1 MPNTLLKFFLM
12 KSIAVATGEKLVTQR
27 RWRVIKLFIKLGVGK
42 KEKNMSPVFMLQTE
56 TRNQSMFGNNTKQ
69 LFFA

>member
-1 MPNTLLKFFLM
+1 M
-12 KSIAVATGEKLVTQR
+12 KSIAVATGEKWVTQR
-27 RWRVIKLFIKLGVGK
+27 RWRVIKLFKLGVGK
-42 KEKNMSPVFMLQTE
+42 KGKNLSPVFMLQTE